1 MNEIDQL
8 LSELDLFAASS
19 SLHGP
24 DSIDPEAISELCERL
39 ANSLLWIGATGQ
51 AARWRTLAILGPSP
65 TQLAPAIDHTRQEL
79 RALGLSQPSDPA
91 EQQAGQLPQDLLA
104 VAHRALAGEAALPHA
119 GIVADW
125 ARSLLA
131 AGDGAAALALLER
144 QARSSELRPEHC
156 NAVASLLLQ
165 LGQAWEAERWLCTSL
180 TQNRR
185 QPQPWFQLARLLL
198 DQGVLDEALEAVQQG
213 LSINSASDWGRNLRA
228 RILLTGGS
236 WHSYDSLVAK
246 ANALP
251 ANQPAQLELQ
261 RQRGHWARSGFG
273 TGLQLSL
280 SLPQRL
286 ELRRML
292 PAEGLVVLLHGHH
305 ADPLCWLLEQGVLSE
320 GMAVQPLASR
330 EPLLMAEKLAAAGFR
345 ARSEQPAALMK
356 QLAAATGEP
365 VELMV
370 LQRPWNT
377 SLPITLGGLLPR
389 VKRLLTPAG
398 LLTPPQSTLLTTW
411 RGWQLHT
418 MATPT
423 NPG

>member
-19 SLHGP
+19 SLDGP
-24 DSIDPEAISELCERL
+24 DSVDPEAISELCERL

-131 AGDGAAALALLER
+131 AGDGAAALAL
-144 QARSSELRPEHC
+144 PEHC

-165 LGQAWEAERWLCTSL
+165 LGQSWQAERWLCTSL

-185 QPQPWFQLARLLL
+185 QPRPWFQLARLLL

-213 LSINSASDWGRNLRA
+213 LNIDSDSDWGRNLRA

-251 ANQPAQLELQ
+251 ADPLARLELE
-261 RQRGHWARSGFG
+261 RLGGLWTRRGLGAGVP
-273 TGLQLSL
+273 QP
-280 SLPQRL
+280 LPLAQRL
-286 ELRRML
+286 ELRRLL
-292 PAEGLVVLLHGHH
+292 PVDGLVVLLHGHH

-365 VELMV
+365 GELMV
-370 LQRPWNT
+370 LQRPWNA

-389 VKRLLTPAG
+389 VKRLLSPAG
-398 LLTPPQSTLLTTW
+398 LLTPPQCTLLTTC
-411 RGWQLHT
+411 RGWQLYT
-418 MATPT
+418 IATPT

>member
-1 MNEIDQL
+1 MNDIDQL
-8 LSELDLFAASS
+8 LGNFELIAATS
-19 SLHGP
+19 SLNGATSVDP
-24 DSIDPEAISELCERL
+24 DAISELCEQL
-39 ANSLLWIGATGQ
+39 ANSLLGIGATGP
-51 AARWRTLAILGPSP
+51 AARWRTLAIVGPSLA
-65 TQLAPAIDHTRQEL
+65 QLAPALEHTRQEL

-104 VAHRALAGEAALPHA
+104 VAHRALAGEAELPHA
-119 GIVADW
+119 GLVADW
-125 ARSLLA
+125 ARNLLA

-165 LGQAWEAERWLCTSL
+165 LGQSWQAERWLCTSL

-185 QPQPWFQLARLLL
+185 QPRPWFQLARLLL

-213 LSINSASDWGRNLRA
+213 LSIDAESDWGRNLRA

-236 WHSYDSLVAK
+236 WRSYDSLVAN
-246 ANALP
+246 ADALP

-261 RQRGHWARSGFG
+261 RLRRRWARSGFG
-273 TGLQLSL
+273 AGLQVSL
-280 SLPQRL
+280 PLPQRL
-286 ELRRML
+286 QLRHLL
-292 PAEGLVVLLHGHH
+292 PADGLVVLLHGHH
-305 ADPLCWLLEQGVLSE
+305 ADPLCWLLDQGVLSE

-330 EPLLMAEKLAAAGFR
+330 EPLLMAERLAGAGFR

-356 QLAAATGEP
+356 QLAAETGEP

-370 LQRPWNT
+370 LQRPWSA
-377 SLPITLGGLLPR
+377 SLPISLSGLLPR

-398 LLTPPQSTLLTTW
+398 LLTPPQFTPLATW
-411 RGWQLHT
+411 HGWQLLT
-418 MATPT
+418 KPSPT
-423 NPG
+423 KPG

>member
-19 SLHGP
+19 SLDGP
-24 DSIDPEAISELCERL
+24 DSVDPEAISELCERL

-51 AARWRTLAILGPSP
+51 AARWRTQAILGPSP

-165 LGQAWEAERWLCTSL
+165 LGQSWQAERWLCTSL

-185 QPQPWFQLARLLL
+185 QPRPWFQLARLLL

-213 LSINSASDWGRNLRA
+213 LNIDSDSDWGRNLRA

-246 ANALP
+246 ANSLP
-251 ANQPAQLELQ
+251 ADPLARLELE
-261 RQRGHWARSGFG
+261 RLRGLWARR
-273 TGLQLSL
+273 SL
-280 SLPQRL
+280 GAGVPQPLPLAQRL
-286 ELRRML
+286 ELRRLL

-370 LQRPWNT
+370 LQRPWKA

-398 LLTPPQSTLLTTW
+398 LLTPPQFTLLTAW

-418 MATPT
+418 MGTTT